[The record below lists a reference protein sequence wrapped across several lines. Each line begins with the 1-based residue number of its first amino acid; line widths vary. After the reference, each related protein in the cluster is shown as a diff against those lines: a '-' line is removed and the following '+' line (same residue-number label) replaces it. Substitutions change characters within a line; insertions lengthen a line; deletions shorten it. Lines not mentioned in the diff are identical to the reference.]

1 MIARKITLPYYYIS
15 SPEYSAWHVVIILMC
30 RTNKLIN
37 IFYMDEIK
45 VMKIG
50 ENNYNPTIWLS
61 DWCLNVSMTKQI
73 RR

>member
-15 SPEYSAWHVVIILMC
+15 SPEYIAWYVVIILMC
-30 RTNKLIN
+30 QTNKLIN

-45 VMKIG
+45 VIKIG

-61 DWCLNVSMTKQI
+61 DWCLNISMTKQI
-73 RR
+73 CR